1 MTPADETRE
10 FAVQAL
16 GNYVHCKDNGVKIMQ
31 RRPVSPALGVFILAM
46 TLNLMATT
54 TAGAEERV
62 MLIDDF
68 ESAGISSIGTQWQ
81 GFTDRVMGGR
91 STIQAGYRETD
102 DGRVLSMRGVV
113 SLENNGGFVQ
123 VRLPLGTDRTL
134 DASGYT
140 GVTVEAR
147 GEPGYYYVHL
157 RTRQSR
163 APWQY
168 YAAELPVS
176 GEWQRIEIPFA
187 SFSGESIRRELD
199 LSELVSLAIVGAN
212 HEFTADID
220 IRRIELVGRT
230 DG

>member
-1 MTPADETRE
+1 
-10 FAVQAL
+10 
-16 GNYVHCKDNGVKIMQ
+16 MQ
-31 RRPVSPALGVFILAM
+31 RRPGSPALGVFILVM
-46 TLNLMATT
+46 TVSLMAATT
-54 TAGAEERV
+54 VDAEERTL
-62 MLIDDF
+62 LIDDF
-68 ESAGISSIGTQWQ
+68 ESTGISSLGTQWQ

-91 STIQAGYRETD
+91 STIQAGYRETG

-123 VRLPLGTDRTL
+123 VRLPLATDRAL
-134 DASGYT
+134 DASEYT
-140 GVTVEAR
+140 GVAVEAR
-147 GEPGYYYVHL
+147 GEPGHYYVHL

-176 GEWQRIEIPFA
+176 GEWQRIVIPFA

-199 LSELVSLAIVGAN
+199 PSDLVSLAIVGAN

-220 IRRIELVGRT
+220 IRRVELIGRAER
-230 DG
+230 

>member
-1 MTPADETRE
+1 M
-10 FAVQAL
+10 VI
-16 GNYVHCKDNGVKIMQ
+16 V
-31 RRPVSPALGVFILAM
+31 
-46 TLNLMATT
+46 NLMTV
-54 TAGAEERV
+54 AGAFAEGGV

-68 ESAGISSIGTQWQ
+68 ESPGVSAIGTQWQ

-91 STIQAGYRETD
+91 STIQAGYRETS
-102 DGRVLSMRGVV
+102 DGRVLSMRGEV

-140 GVTVEAR
+140 GVAVEAR
-147 GEPGYYYVHL
+147 GGPGYYYVHL

-176 GEWQRIEIPFA
+176 GDWQRIVIPFA

-199 LSELVSLAIVGAN
+199 TTALVSIAIAGAN

-220 IRRIELVGRT
+220 VRRVELVAQGDR
-230 DG
+230 

>member
-1 MTPADETRE
+1 MVTVALMT
-10 FAVQAL
+10 
-16 GNYVHCKDNGVKIMQ
+16 
-31 RRPVSPALGVFILAM
+31 
-46 TLNLMATT
+46 ATT
-54 TAGAEERV
+54 VGAEERV

-68 ESAGISSIGTQWQ
+68 ESPGISAMGTQWQ

-91 STIQAGYRETD
+91 STIQAGYRETE
-102 DGRVLSMRGVV
+102 DGTVLSMRGEV

-123 VRLPLGTDRTL
+123 VRLPFAADGAL
-134 DASGYT
+134 DASGYS
-140 GVTVEAR
+140 GVAVEAR

-176 GEWQRIEIPFA
+176 GDWQRIVIPFA
-187 SFSGESIRRELD
+187 SFGGESIRRELD
-199 LSELVSLAIVGAN
+199 TSALVSIAVAGAN

-220 IRRIELVGRT
+220 VRRVELVGSSNE
-230 DG
+230 